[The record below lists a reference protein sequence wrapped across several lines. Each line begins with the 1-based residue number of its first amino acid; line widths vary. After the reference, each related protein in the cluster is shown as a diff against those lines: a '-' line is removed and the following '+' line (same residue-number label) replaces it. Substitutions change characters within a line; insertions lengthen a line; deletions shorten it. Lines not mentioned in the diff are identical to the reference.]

1 MCICRNWVDTSTT
14 SLEVILIC
22 IHDAGMIIGIFGRDR
37 KEINDLKL
45 FQWGIGYF
53 YFVRLWFDY
62 MTENA
67 QA

>member
-1 MCICRNWVDTSTT
+1 
-14 SLEVILIC
+14 
-22 IHDAGMIIGIFGRDR
+22 MIIGIFGRDR

-67 QA
+67 QM